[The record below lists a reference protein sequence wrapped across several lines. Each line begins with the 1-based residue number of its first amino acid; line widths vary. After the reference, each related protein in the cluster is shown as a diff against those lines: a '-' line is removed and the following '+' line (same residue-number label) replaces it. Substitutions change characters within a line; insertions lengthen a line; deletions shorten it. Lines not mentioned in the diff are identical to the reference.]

1 MRAFTFTLPIATPL
15 FTLFLILI
23 TGLAKAQTDTIF
35 FNENNIIVGEV
46 KEMNRGVLTIETDY
60 SDSDFKIEWEKVKQ
74 FKSKQHFNIAL
85 SDRRNIQHVE
95 INSITN
101 GKIALSGEAGGEILD
116 IEDIVYLRQLK
127 EDFWSKLS
135 ASIDIGYTLTKANN
149 QEQFNTRSSLGYK
162 SSKWI
167 MSATYNQVRSTR
179 DDVDPT
185 KRIDASLSANRQLKN
200 GFFIGAQ
207 LNFLSNT
214 EQLIDLRT
222 TGQLGG
228 GYYISR
234 TNNMYWNGFLGLAFN
249 NENFTEVPESN
260 TPSQDRISYEGV
272 IGTELN
278 LYDIGDFKMLAN
290 TTWYPSITETG
301 RHRVD
306 LRLDISYD
314 LPLDFYIKS
323 GITLNYDNRPT
334 EGASTTDYV
343 FQTGFGWEL

>member
-1 MRAFTFTLPIATPL
+1 MIPFLSSTRFYIPIFLVFSSAF
-15 FTLFLILI
+15 
-23 TGLAKAQTDTIF
+23 AKAQTDTIF

-46 KEMNRGVLTIETDY
+46 KEMNRGVLIIETDY
-60 SDSDFKIEWEKVKQ
+60 SDSDFKIEWEKVKR
-74 FKSKQHFNIAL
+74 FKSDQYFNISL
-85 SDRRNIQHVE
+85 SNRQNILHVQ
-95 INSITN
+95 INTITD
-101 GKIALSGEAGGEILD
+101 GKIAIAGEDGGEILN

-127 EDFWSKLS
+127 DDFWSKLS
-135 ASIDIGYTLTKANN
+135 ASIDLGYTLTKANS

-162 SSKWI
+162 SNKWI
-167 MSATYNQVRSTR
+167 LSATYNQVRSTR
-179 DDVDPT
+179 SDVDPT
-185 KRIDASLSANRQLKN
+185 KRVDASIGANRQLKN

-249 NENFTEVPESN
+249 NENFTEIADSD
-260 TPSQDRISYEGV
+260 TPSQDRNSYEAV
-272 IGTELN
+272 VGTELN
-278 LYDIGDFKMLAN
+278 LYDIGDFKMLTNIA
-290 TTWYPSITETG
+290 WYPSITETG
-301 RHRVD
+301 RNRVD

-314 LPLDFYIKS
+314 LPFDFYIKS

-334 EGASTTDYV
+334 EGASTSDYV